1 MAVAAAT
8 AVIAPAAFLMS
19 PAAYATE
26 GPSASPEA
34 TAEATPS
41 AESGDAENG
50 TPENDGQSASP
61 EASASEEN
69 KEEEK
74 PSEEEK
80 PATTPEAEKDG
91 EEKKEEQKPSD
102 DAKAEGEKEIVCQDS
117 SVKVALNGFPNKIAA
132 GSGWKYFTFDVENT
146 GKEDIKDLVVWAAA
160 GYEKELDTDGDTLR
174 EKFAHF
180 EYKDQDNGKWVHDF
194 ADSGDNNG
202 HFIGMFDLAA
212 DEIATI
218 ELRLKIDAGAPTGAS
233 LAVAA
238 SQHTSDAGCESGH
251 EMYPFQ
257 IVKAG
262 SDSDA
267 GTAKPSDKKPSS
279 DVKPQGEAK
288 PIAVKGNLAE
298 TGSSS
303 MLPTI
308 GIAGGVAIVA
318 GAGVVFA
325 LKRRNSGAAA

>member
-8 AVIAPAAFLMS
+8 ARHRACRVPDVPGRLRDRGPVRQLPRPPPRRPRAPS
-19 PAAYATE
+19 PATRRTAPRE
-26 GPSASPEA
+26 RRPERLLR
-34 TAEATPS
+34 P
-41 AESGDAENG
+41 
-50 TPENDGQSASP
+50 PLP
-61 EASASEEN
+61 EEN
-69 KEEEK
+69 KEEEKPSQEKK

-160 GYEKELDTDGDTLR
+160 GYEKELDTDGDTLG

-238 SQHTSDAGCESGH
+238 SQHTSEAGCESGH
-251 EMYPFQ
+251 EMYPVPDRQ
-257 IVKAG
+257 G
-262 SDSDA
+262 RLRLRRRY
-267 GTAKPSDKKPSS
+267 
-279 DVKPQGEAK
+279 GEAQRQE
-288 PIAVKGNLAE
+288 AVLRRQA
-298 TGSSS
+298 
-303 MLPTI
+303 
-308 GIAGGVAIVA
+308 AG
-318 GAGVVFA
+318 
-325 LKRRNSGAAA
+325 